1 MKQLSWSGGCSS
13 HYTGGEGVGVLMAG
27 GLGRVASRSQATHSH
42 SYPSPHSPPGRSI
55 HVSRNN
61 KHSGAAEGVRQALSP
76 TGRGGGGQT
85 PTSSAAHPRPEG
97 GHHCEGLRPALR
109 LPLQSAVEGGG
120 GWGGGAGAGGGFDC
134 SAFVK
139 GLTYLF
145 DLLLSYRR
153 KAVVA
158 QAGLLVA
165 SQLRVVVDKG
175 NFGGD
180 DNNGNEQQRGRY
192 AMNHRHSVLKDLN
205 ELLSNLSVGVRT
217 GLRRQCSTLFTHLPG
232 LLKEAGD
239 YDTQA
244 SIVELMYRLTTSTE
258 RSHSVTQ
265 WFPELECTV
274 QCLFLTISEFD
285 PVSVCVCVFT

>member
-1 MKQLSWSGGCSS
+1 MSPGITSILELLKEYVR
-13 HYTGGEGVGVLMAG
+13 HYRPLDEEEEDKH
-27 GLGRVASRSQATHSH
+27 QHPQQHTHAQ
-42 SYPSPHSPPGRSI
+42 R
-55 HVSRNN
+55 
-61 KHSGAAEGVRQALSP
+61 
-76 TGRGGGGQT
+76 
-85 PTSSAAHPRPEG
+85 
-97 GHHCEGLRPALR
+97 
-109 LPLQSAVEGGG
+109 SAVEGGG
-120 GWGGGAGAGGGFDC
+120 GLGGGPGAGGGFDC

-217 GLRRQCSTLFTHLPG
+217 GLRRQCSTLL
-232 LLKEAGD
+232 
-239 YDTQA
+239 
-244 SIVELMYRLTTSTE
+244 
-258 RSHSVTQ
+258 
-265 WFPELECTV
+265 
-274 QCLFLTISEFD
+274 
-285 PVSVCVCVFT
+285 